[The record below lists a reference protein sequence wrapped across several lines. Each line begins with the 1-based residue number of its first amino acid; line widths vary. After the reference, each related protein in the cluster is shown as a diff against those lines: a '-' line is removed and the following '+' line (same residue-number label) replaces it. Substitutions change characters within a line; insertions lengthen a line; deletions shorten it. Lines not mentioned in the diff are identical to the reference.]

1 METQTF
7 EGSTITATKPTKS
20 LTRAKN
26 LVSQQLSD
34 LQKQMQEISARRQ
47 ALEEEKEASS
57 LRDTTSKLGA
67 DLLDASNLIS
77 GVQSQAGLEK
87 RQELAQ
93 KEQSFQDQLN
103 LLKQEEMTAQ
113 NLQRGLQGS
122 EIGLLEREEEDEQTF
137 QALQS
142 QAERQKIMTDPNSD
156 LSRQK
161 RQELAFLGISVPDNL
176 SAAQL
181 EENKD
186 LLIKAQERQQQRAFE
201 DMKHQRDLQ
210 LNLMK
215 EERDLQKQLMLSD
228 RKDAATLAQAQ
239 KRRSEATMEA
249 YIGAKDAI
257 DLVNRGGNSSNPNQ
271 ASDQALLEGY
281 GRLLKNKATSYDDDG
296 RPIINKG
303 LIDQANSQI
312 NVWRERL
319 KGNKGLLTAD
329 DRKALVNEAQNLYQV
344 EQGFNVK
351 KLNNIVNWANEMGQ
365 KNPNISASFIVPGV
379 DQDVLKKELV
389 EFFPEGG
396 EEIYMTTAERAGVS
410 RGTQTPQMNA
420 TNRIQYQPGQGASTS
435 GRKVMT
441 FNED

>member
-7 EGSTITATKPTKS
+7 EGSTITATKPTSS
-20 LTRAKN
+20 LNKAKG

-34 LQKQMQEISARRQ
+34 LQRQMQEISARRQ

-77 GVQSQAGLEK
+77 GVQSQSGLQK

-122 EIGLLEREEEDEQTF
+122 EIGLLEREEEEEATF

-142 QAERQKIMTDPNSD
+142 QAERQKVMGDPNSD

-161 RQELAFLGISVPDNL
+161 RQELAFLGIQVPDSF

-210 LNLMK
+210 LNLLK

-228 RKDAATLAQAQ
+228 RKDATTLAQAQ
-239 KRRSEATMEA
+239 KRRSEQTMEA
-249 YIGAKDAI
+249 YYNAKDAI
-257 DLVNRGGNSSNPNQ
+257 DLVKRGGAAEKPNQ
-271 ASDQALLEGY
+271 ATDGSLLEGY

-296 RPIINKG
+296 RPIVNKS
-303 LIDQANSQI
+303 LLDQANSQLR
-312 NVWRERL
+312 VWAERIR
-319 KGNKGLLTAD
+319 GNKGLLTPE
-329 DRKALVNEAQNLYQV
+329 DRRALMQEAQSLYEV
-344 EQGFNVK
+344 EQGYNVK
-351 KLNNIVNWANEMGQ
+351 KLKNVVDWSNQMSQ
-365 KNPNISASFIVPGV
+365 KNPNIGAGFVVPGV
-379 DQDVLKKELV
+379 DLDVLEKEYQ
-389 EFFPEGG
+389 EFFPSGDTYLSSSERLSLPPTPD
-396 EEIYMTTAERAGVS
+396 EEAMQSYELES
-410 RGTQTPQMNA
+410 L
-420 TNRIQYQPGQGASTS
+420 
-435 GRKVMT
+435 
-441 FNED
+441 ED